1 MEKLLKSELK
11 VRAIRLGIKNGYH
24 GRVISK
30 MRKKDFIDF
39 INESDCIDLTCDDD
53 IPSVNQLK
61 KELQETK
68 KKVNEIQQN
77 AINREREIRRDA
89 LNREQNLIRIHEDII
104 NNLLLSFS
112 ALNLEESQPVQTEPP
127 IDDNNVPENVL
138 CPVCLIVKVNTVF
151 NCTHVSCSSMLH
163 P

>member
-61 KELQETK
+61 RNYKNK
-68 KKVNEIQQN
+68 KKVMKYNKM
-77 AINREREIRRDA
+77 
-89 LNREQNLIRIHEDII
+89 L
-104 NNLLLSFS
+104 
-112 ALNLEESQPVQTEPP
+112 
-127 IDDNNVPENVL
+127 
-138 CPVCLIVKVNTVF
+138 LIVNVKYVE
-151 NCTHVSCSSMLH
+151 ML
-163 P
+163 

>member
-68 KKVNEIQQN
+68 KKVMKYNKM
-77 AINREREIRRDA
+77 
-89 LNREQNLIRIHEDII
+89 L
-104 NNLLLSFS
+104 
-112 ALNLEESQPVQTEPP
+112 
-127 IDDNNVPENVL
+127 
-138 CPVCLIVKVNTVF
+138 LIVNVKYVE
-151 NCTHVSCSSMLH
+151 ML
-163 P
+163 

>member
-61 KELQETK
+61 RNYK
-68 KKVNEIQQN
+68 KQK
-77 AINREREIRRDA
+77 R
-89 LNREQNLIRIHEDII
+89 
-104 NNLLLSFS
+104 
-112 ALNLEESQPVQTEPP
+112 
-127 IDDNNVPENVL
+127 
-138 CPVCLIVKVNTVF
+138 K
-151 NCTHVSCSSMLH
+151 
-163 P
+163 